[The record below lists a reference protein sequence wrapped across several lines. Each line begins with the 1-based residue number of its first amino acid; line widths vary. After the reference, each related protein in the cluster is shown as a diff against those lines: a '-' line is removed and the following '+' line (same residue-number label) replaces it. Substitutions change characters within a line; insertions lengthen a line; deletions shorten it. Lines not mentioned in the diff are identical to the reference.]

1 MESWK
6 ANLRCYRTYRN
17 RLYLAHH
24 GVKGQ
29 KWGVRHGPPY
39 PLDSRK
45 RPKSRVQGSVQKKS
59 PQINGPLDK
68 YMEAGKMKVQEL
80 LKKYGKDPVPV
91 FKMKLKPVADT
102 IESIKEDLAAI
113 NPSGNDNNCVFCSVA
128 YDMRRRGYDVTAN
141 TLNDDEYSSIYRA
154 QQWYKKPEFYDSS
167 GTNLDIRE
175 VYAQL
180 VDNLSQYQEG
190 ARGIVSGSWSVIPE
204 YGHAFSWEVTKSGVI
219 FLDGQRNKIYED
231 PYNDIF
237 TRLKSDE
244 IRYTRTDNLKIRPEA
259 IKEAVRNVD

>member
-17 RLYLAHH
+17 RLYLVHH
-24 GVKGQ
+24 GIKGQ

-39 PLDSRK
+39 PLDSGK
-45 RPKSRVQGSVQKKS
+45 RPKPRVQGSVQKKS

-113 NPSGNDNNCVFCSVA
+113 NPSGSKTNCVFCSVA
-128 YDMRRRGYDVTAN
+128 YDMRRRGSDVVANPLDDNEFRSVYD
-141 TLNDDEYSSIYRA
+141 L
-154 QQWYKKPEFYDSS
+154 QKWYKKPVFYDSANS
-167 GTNLDIRE
+167 NLDIQE
-175 VYAQL
+175 VYTQL
-180 VDNLSQYQEG
+180 VDGLNQYEDG
-190 ARGIVSGSWSVIPE
+190 ARGVVTGTWSVSPE
-204 YGHAFSWEVTKSGVI
+204 YGHAIAWQKTKSGVI
-219 FLDGQRNKIYED
+219 FLDGQDNTIYGD

-237 TRLKSDE
+237 SGFSSNE
-244 IRYTRTDNLKIRPEA
+244 ITYVRTDNLKIRPNKM
-259 IKEAVRNVD
+259 KEAVRDAD